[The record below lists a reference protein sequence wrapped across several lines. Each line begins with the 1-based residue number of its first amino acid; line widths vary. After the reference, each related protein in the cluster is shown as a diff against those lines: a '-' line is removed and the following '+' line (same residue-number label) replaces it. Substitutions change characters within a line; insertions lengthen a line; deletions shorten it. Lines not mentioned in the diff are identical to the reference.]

1 MIKFKTL
8 FLKFLYIFFIALSLI
23 IFFFSTTNVSGKSFD
38 IDNIEISR
46 PFEINFDKRKVIDD
60 GFKKAFSELI
70 LLIVNST
77 DQKKIQKIQLNQIKG
92 MIESFSIQ
100 QELFIDETYYVTL
113 GVSFNKKRVFN
124 FLEQKNIFPSTPIKK
139 KFLFVPVIIDEN
151 KKDLLLF
158 SNNKIFKSWDEY
170 SKSFHLIEYILPAED
185 LEDLNLL
192 RNNYEIIEQYEFK
205 EIISKYNLQDSII
218 ALIFKK
224 NNDLR
229 VLSRISIKDNVI
241 LKNQLFSNID
251 LGNQDSV
258 KKIIDDLKIL
268 YEDYWKNYNQINTSI
283 RLSLNIKVENDDNS
297 KISNFEDILTN
308 ADLVY
313 DFSISKFDKDYIYY
327 KIIFNGTPN
336 NFLKSMSEN
345 NYEFNTQNKTWVLK

>member
-1 MIKFKTL
+1 MI
-8 FLKFLYIFFIALSLI
+8 
-23 IFFFSTTNVSGKSFD
+23 
-38 IDNIEISR
+38 R
-46 PFEINFDKRKVIDD
+46 
-60 GFKKAFSELI
+60 
-70 LLIVNST
+70 
-77 DQKKIQKIQLNQIKG
+77 
-92 MIESFSIQ
+92 
-100 QELFIDETYYVTL
+100 
-113 GVSFNKKRVFN
+113 
-124 FLEQKNIFPSTPIKK
+124 
-139 KFLFVPVIIDEN
+139 
-151 KKDLLLF
+151 
-158 SNNKIFKSWDEY
+158 
-170 SKSFHLIEYILPAED
+170 
-185 LEDLNLL
+185 
-192 RNNYEIIEQYEFK
+192 